1 MQFPMDFVRESFPA
15 LAEPDRV
22 FLDNAAGTQVP
33 QSVVDAV
40 SGHLTTRNVQA
51 GGRYR
56 SSEEVDATLQHA
68 RESAAVLLNANEP
81 EEVVFGLNA
90 TVFIRL
96 VSAAY
101 GELLSTGDQ
110 IVITEL
116 DHEANIAPWLALEKL
131 GIEVKFWPVESDT
144 RLDVGRLDALLTDRT
159 RLVAVTKASNAV
171 GTIVDLIPIA
181 ERIHARGGHLFVDAG
196 HFAPHGPLD
205 VRFFGC
211 DFLVCSGHK
220 IFGPHMGFLW
230 GKRELL
236 DSLPMVREDF
246 VADRAPDK
254 YETGTYSYEAVAG
267 MDAAIEYIEELGR
280 RSSELPLA
288 PQDAVGRR
296 GDIRRGMQAI
306 RHYERDLTGQLLK
319 QVGEISGV
327 KIHGIDGPNY
337 DAYRTPTLCF
347 SVKGVAAPE
356 VSRQFAQQ
364 GISVRDGHQHCPRLM
379 RALGLSESEGAV
391 RASLVHY
398 NTFEEV
404 NKFADTLAQISA
416 GIKVSK

>member
-51 GGRYR
+51 GGRYQ

-68 RESAAVLLNANEP
+68 RESAAVFLNANEP

-90 TVFIRL
+90 TAFIRL

-110 IVITEL
+110 IVVTEL

-131 GIEVKFWPVESDT
+131 GIEVKFWPVESDA

-211 DFLVCSGHK
+211 DFLVCSGYK

-230 GKRELL
+230 GKRELM

-246 VADRAPDK
+246 VANRAPDK

-306 RHYERDLTGQLLK
+306 RHYERDLTGQLLR

-337 DAYRTPTLCF
+337 DAHRTPTLCF

-416 GIKVSK
+416 GVKVSK

>member
-1 MQFPMDFVRESFPA
+1 MPFPLDFVRGSFPA

-33 QSVVDAV
+33 QGVVDAV
-40 SGHLTTRNVQA
+40 SNHLTTRNVQA

-56 SSEEVDATLQHA
+56 SSEEVDAVIRHA
-68 RESAAVLLNANEP
+68 RESAAVFVNANQA
-81 EEVVFGLNA
+81 EEIVFGLNA
-90 TVFIRL
+90 TSFIRL

-101 GELLSTGDQ
+101 GELLAPGDQ
-110 IVITEL
+110 VVVTEL

-144 RLDVGRLDALLTDRT
+144 RLDIGRLDSILTDRT

-211 DFLVCSGHK
+211 DFLVCSGYK
-220 IFGPHMGFLW
+220 VFGPHMAFLW
-230 GKRELL
+230 GRRELL
-236 DSLPMVREDF
+236 DSLPILREDF
-246 VADRAPDK
+246 VPDRAPDK

-267 MDAAIEYIEELGR
+267 MDAAIEYVEAIGR
-280 RSSELPLA
+280 RSSDLPLA

-306 RHYERDLTGQLLK
+306 RHYERELTSLLLRV
-319 QVGEISGV
+319 VGEIPGV
-327 KIHGIDGPNY
+327 SIYGIDGHEY

-347 SVKGVAAPE
+347 SVKGVSPPE
-356 VSRQFAQQ
+356 VSRQLTRQ

-379 RALGLSESEGAV
+379 HALGISESEGAV

-398 NTFEEV
+398 NTAAEV
-404 NKFADTLAQISA
+404 NRFADALAQISA
-416 GIKVSK
+416 GVKVPK

>member
-1 MQFPMDFVRESFPA
+1 MPFPLDYVRESFPA
-15 LAEPDRV
+15 LAEPDRI

-51 GGRYR
+51 GGRYP
-56 SSEEVDATLQHA
+56 SSEEVDAALRHA
-68 RESAAVLLNANEP
+68 RESLAVFLNAGEP

-90 TVFIRL
+90 TAFIRL
-96 VSAAY
+96 VSVAY
-101 GELLSTGDQ
+101 GELLSPGDQ
-110 IVITEL
+110 IVVTEL
-116 DHEANIAPWLALEKL
+116 DHEANIAPWLSLRKL
-131 GIEVKFWPVESDT
+131 GIEVKFWPVESDA
-144 RLDVGRLDALLTDRT
+144 RLDIERLDSILTERT

-211 DFLVCSGHK
+211 DFLVCSGYK
-220 IFGPHMGFLW
+220 VFGPHMGFLW

-236 DSLPMVREDF
+236 DELPIVREDF
-246 VADRAPDK
+246 VPDRAPDK
-254 YETGTYSYEAVAG
+254 YEAGTYSYEAVAG
-267 MDAAIEYIEELGR
+267 MDAAIEYVEELGR

-296 GDIRRGMQAI
+296 GDVRRGMQAI
-306 RHYERDLTGQLLK
+306 RHYERELTAHLLRE
-319 QVGEISGV
+319 VGEIPGV
-327 KIHGIDGPNY
+327 KIYGIDGPNY

-347 SVKGVAAPE
+347 SVAGVAAPE
-356 VSRQFAQQ
+356 VSRRLAQQ
-364 GISVRDGHQHCPRLM
+364 GILVRDGHQHCPRLM

-398 NTFEEV
+398 NSFEETSR
-404 NKFADTLAQISA
+404 FAEALAQISA
-416 GIKVSK
+416 GVKVSK

>member
-22 FLDNAAGTQVP
+22 FLNNAAGTQVP

-40 SGHLTTRNVQA
+40 SGHLTTRNAQA

-68 RESAAVLLNANEP
+68 RESAAVFLNANEP

-90 TVFIRL
+90 TAFIRL

-110 IVITEL
+110 IVVTGL

-131 GIEVKFWPVESDT
+131 GIEVKFWPVESDA
-144 RLDVGRLDALLTDRT
+144 RLDVGKLDALLTDRT

-211 DFLVCSGHK
+211 DFLVCSGYK

-306 RHYERDLTGQLLK
+306 RHYERDLTGQLLR

-327 KIHGIDGPNY
+327 KIYGIDGPNY

-356 VSRQFAQQ
+356 VSRRLAQQ

-404 NKFADTLAQISA
+404 NKFADALAQIST
-416 GIKVSK
+416 GVQVSK

>member
-51 GGRYR
+51 VGRYR

-90 TVFIRL
+90 TAFIRL

-110 IVITEL
+110 IVVTEL

-211 DFLVCSGHK
+211 DFLVCSGYK